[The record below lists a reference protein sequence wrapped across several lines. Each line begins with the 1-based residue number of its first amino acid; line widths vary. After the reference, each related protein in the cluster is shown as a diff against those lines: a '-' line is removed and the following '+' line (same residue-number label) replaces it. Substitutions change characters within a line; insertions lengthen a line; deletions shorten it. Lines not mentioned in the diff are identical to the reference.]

1 MSFKNFSLQFKK
13 FAESVERQLQ
23 FYLAEVIRN
32 NCSEC
37 YNFTQNFFR
46 RGLFL
51 CHSNP
56 TKTTYRTTLINP
68 FPTKNSSQ
76 LVGIIQNWV
85 SSSPSLV
92 LDGLLVRV
100 SSTCQTSISR
110 IDETECQSWVMT
122 DPGLGERITQTLNF
136 CALRNLGDLVCSL

>member
-1 MSFKNFSLQFKK
+1 MI
-13 FAESVERQLQ
+13 AGAVETQIK
-23 FYLAEVIRN
+23 FYLIDIIRKS
-32 NCSEC
+32 CPDC
-37 YNFTQNFFR
+37 YSLTPNFMR
-46 RGLFL
+46 PGLFL

-100 SSTCQTSISR
+100 SSTCQTSISH
-110 IDETECQSWVMT
+110 IDETECQSGVIT

-136 CALRNLGDLVCSL
+136 CALRNLGDLVCPL

>member
-1 MSFKNFSLQFKK
+1 MKTAHIERELQSYMIQIVCSNCKPLTTSSFRK
-13 FAESVERQLQ
+13 
-23 FYLAEVIRN
+23 
-32 NCSEC
+32 
-37 YNFTQNFFR
+37 
-46 RGLFL
+46 GLFL

-100 SSTCQTSISR
+100 SPACAASISR
-110 IDETECQSWVMT
+110 IDERECQTGVIT
-122 DPGLGERITQTLNF
+122 DPGLGERITQTLNE
-136 CALRNLGDLVCSL
+136 CTVKNLGKEICSIGGSANGQE

>member
-1 MSFKNFSLQFKK
+1 MKTAHIEQVLQSHMIQIIRSNCK
-13 FAESVERQLQ
+13 QLTT
-23 FYLAEVIRN
+23 
-32 NCSEC
+32 SS
-37 YNFTQNFFR
+37 FR
-46 RGLFL
+46 RGIFL

-110 IDETECQSWVMT
+110 IDESECDSGVRT
-122 DPGLGERITQTLNF
+122 DPGLGERITQTLNE
-136 CALRNLGDLVCSL
+136 CTVKNLGEEMCSIGGSANGRE

>member
-1 MSFKNFSLQFKK
+1 MKTAHIEQVLHSYMIQIIRSNCTECK
-13 FAESVERQLQ
+13 QLTT
-23 FYLAEVIRN
+23 
-32 NCSEC
+32 SS
-37 YNFTQNFFR
+37 FR

-68 FPTKNSSQ
+68 FPTKNSTL

-110 IDETECQSWVMT
+110 IDERECDSRVRT
-122 DPGLGERITQTLNF
+122 DPGLGERITHTLNE
-136 CALRNLGDLVCSL
+136 CTVKNLGEEICSIGGSANGRE